1 MSAFLSA
8 PPDARSHR
16 RLCLELEVSLESD
29 SNFYMGLTENLSDGG
44 IFVATHAIQPI
55 GTVVALTLRLPTR
68 AKPLT
73 LGGRVRWVREF
84 VDGLEGLPGM
94 GIEFVTI
101 SEENARA
108 IREFLVARTPLFFD
122 MT

>member
-1 MSAFLSA
+1 MAPSLSA
-8 PPDARSHR
+8 PAEARAYR

-55 GTVVALTLRLPTR
+55 GTVVAITLRLPTR
-68 AKPLT
+68 VKPLA

-84 VDGLEGLPGM
+84 VDGLEGPPGM

-101 SEENARA
+101 SEENSRA
-108 IREFLVARTPLFFD
+108 IREFLMARTPLFFD